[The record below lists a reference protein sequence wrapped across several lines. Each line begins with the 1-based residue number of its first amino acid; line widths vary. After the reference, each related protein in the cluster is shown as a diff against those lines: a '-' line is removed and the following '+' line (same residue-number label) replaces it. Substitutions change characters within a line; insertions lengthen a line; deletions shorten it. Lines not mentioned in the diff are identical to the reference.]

1 MRVIEAVELARVI
14 DSLPRLQEGSKRV
27 FENRQVRASR
37 LVMVVIME
45 VDHGFVV
52 VGSGFVVA
60 RAAAVLVDPL
70 ETSLDHP
77 NAGPDVETSGAQGG
91 V

>member
-1 MRVIEAVELARVI
+1 
-14 DSLPRLQEGSKRV
+14 
-27 FENRQVRASR
+27 
-37 LVMVVIME
+37 

-60 RAAAVLVDPL
+60 HAAAVLVDPR

-77 NAGPDVETSGAQGG
+77 NAGPDVETSIVDEKAARIAIAETAAD
-91 V
+91 